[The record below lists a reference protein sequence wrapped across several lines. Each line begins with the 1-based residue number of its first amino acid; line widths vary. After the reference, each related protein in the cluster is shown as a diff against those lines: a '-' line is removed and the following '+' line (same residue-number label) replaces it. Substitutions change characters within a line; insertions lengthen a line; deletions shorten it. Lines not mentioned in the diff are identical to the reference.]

1 MDIRAGTSP
10 KVSIIIVSFNCQEE
24 LGGCL
29 KRLLQDE
36 DDGYIETIVVDNA
49 STDGTL
55 EMLQQIEHPGL
66 RVIVNKENVGFSKAC
81 NQGARV
87 SRGEFLLFLN
97 PDAVPKIN
105 TIRELAKFLEYR
117 RDVGIVG
124 PKILYD
130 DGTLQLSCGKVPC
143 LHYTIFEAFRLW
155 MISKRLFGGYRY
167 MTWDHS
173 EERDVGWVSGAC
185 LMIRRNLFEEV
196 GGFDENFFLYG
207 EDADLC
213 LRVQRHGYRVI
224 YFPKVNIIHLE
235 ARSSK
240 RVRSHAL
247 SRGYRSKLY
256 YFREHHGILQAE
268 ILRIVFVLS
277 SVIKA
282 ITAPLIGV
290 LKGNPEYFS
299 IGKAHIIAALKTFLR
314 KV

>member
-1 MDIRAGTSP
+1 MTMCIKTQP
-10 KVSIIIVSFNCQEE
+10 KISIVIVSFNCKEE
-24 LGGCL
+24 LRECL
-29 KRLLQDE
+29 KNLLAE
-36 DDGYIETIVVDNA
+36 NSGGIETIVVDNA
-49 STDGTL
+49 STDSTL
-55 EMLQQIEHPGL
+55 EALQRLQFRNLH
-66 RVIVNKENVGFSKAC
+66 VIVNKENIGFAKAC

-87 SRGEFLLFLN
+87 SKGEFLLFLN
-97 PDAVPKIN
+97 PDTVPKMDV
-105 TIRELAKFLEYR
+105 IRELAKFLECR

-143 LHYTIFEAFRLW
+143 LHCAIFEAFRLW
-155 MISKRLFGGYRY
+155 MISKQLFGEYRY
-167 MTWDHS
+167 RTWDHS

-196 GGFDENFFLYG
+196 GGFDENFFLYD

-213 LRVQRHGYRVI
+213 LRVQRHGYRVV
-224 YFPKVNIIHLE
+224 YFPKVNIIHLG

-277 SVIKA
+277 SVVKA
-282 ITAPLIGV
+282 IAAPLIGM

-299 IGKAHIIAALKTFLR
+299 IGKAHIIAALKIFLR